1 MDKKIVEDFIKE
13 LEKEQVR
20 LQSRIYEI
28 QSKGDERTVK
38 EDDEMFRHEML
49 VGNIIPNAIKSTK
62 FIMDKCKEESN

>member
-13 LEKEQVR
+13 LEKEEKR

-38 EDDEMFRHEML
+38 EDREMKSNQHLIWRDFPD
-49 VGNIIPNAIKSTK
+49 IIFQLK
-62 FIMDKCKEESN
+62 FMIGDV